1 MLTWLGRLRDWQF
14 SLTVEDG
21 GLGCPRGPE
30 VVTVT
35 AWWVGGSRRDRLH
48 RGRRSRPTWQPIPRG
63 PPTREGARNSGSWR
77 LSSRRRR
84 RHTRPSHLR
93 SCSGPDRPRGGHR
106 HREQGRRSGACGPR
120 MTKPRM
126 ATADRAVRCSRLAR
140 QDTAHPGWT
149 VLRSGEVTVH
159 PRPLRLSD
167 RSPAG
172 KGPNV
177 PNRRPGDHSR
187 PDVSPPAPCTRPS
200 RQRWCASM
208 TTRERTDARTTVM
221 VTSSTQ
227 RLMTTLSALVSAARP
242 KVS

>member
-1 MLTWLGRLRDWQF
+1 MDCWLVKLLAGSCRADPVGSLNADSTSPRAARRGRNQSRSSQRDLASMLTWLGRLRDWQV

-48 RGRRSRPTWQPIPRG
+48 RGRRSRPTWRPIPRG

-172 KGPNV
+172 IGPNV

-187 PDVSPPAPCTRPS
+187 PV
-200 RQRWCASM
+200 
-208 TTRERTDARTTVM
+208 
-221 VTSSTQ
+221 
-227 RLMTTLSALVSAARP
+227 
-242 KVS
+242 